1 MFKIGDKII
10 YPMQGAGI
18 IDRVEEKEIS
28 QIKCSYFIIN
38 MVNNSM
44 QVMIPQD
51 KISNSGI
58 RPVSDEE
65 TLELVLQSFSTNDV
79 ELGDALNYKERYQTN
94 LRKVKSGDLKEGSEV
109 VRDLLLLNSKKPLN
123 SSEKQML
130 NTAKKL
136 LVGEISLIKNITE
149 AEASN
154 LINSVIA

>member
-28 QIKCSYFIIN
+28 QIKCNYFIIT
-38 MVNNSM
+38 MVNNTM

-65 TLELVLQSFSTNDV
+65 TLELVLQSFNTDDV

-136 LVGEISLIKNITE
+136 LVGEISLIKNISE

>member
-28 QIKCSYFIIN
+28 QVKCNYFIIN

-51 KISNSGI
+51 KISTSGI

-65 TLELVLQSFSTNDV
+65 TLELVLQSFNTNDV
-79 ELGDALNYKERYQTN
+79 QLGDALNYKERYQTN
-94 LRKVKSGDLKEGSEV
+94 LKKVKSGDLKEGSEV

-136 LVGEISLIKNITE
+136 LVGEISLIKNISE

>member
-1 MFKIGDKII
+1 LFKIGDKII

-28 QIKCSYFIIN
+28 QIKCNYFIIN
-38 MVNNSM
+38 MVNNTM

-65 TLELVLQSFSTNDV
+65 TLELVLQSFNTDDV
-79 ELGDALNYKERYQTN
+79 QLGDALNYKERYQTN

-136 LVGEISLIKNITE
+136 LVGEISLIKNISE

>member
-28 QIKCSYFIIN
+28 QVKCNYFIIN

-44 QVMIPQD
+44 QVMIPKD
-51 KISNSGI
+51 KISTSGI
-58 RPVSDEE
+58 RPISDEE
-65 TLELVLQSFSTNDV
+65 TLELVLQSFTTNDAQ
-79 ELGDALNYKERYQTN
+79 LDDALNYKERYQTN

-136 LVGEISLIKNITE
+136 LVGEISLIKNISE
-149 AEASN
+149 AEASS
-154 LINSVIA
+154 LINSVIS